1 MEGPGWN
8 LHHLSLLKRFNITER
23 VGFVLQGLFQNVFN
37 HPHFRFPNA
46 NITQTAQ
53 VAEITRTRSSREKDA
68 KREIFIR
75 ARIEF

>member
-1 MEGPGWN
+1 M
-8 LHHLSLLKRFNITER
+8 SLLKRFNITER

-37 HPHFRFPNA
+37 HPHFRFPNL
-46 NITQTAQ
+46 NISRPAQ
-53 VAEITRTRSSREKDA
+53 VAQIARTRSSREKDA